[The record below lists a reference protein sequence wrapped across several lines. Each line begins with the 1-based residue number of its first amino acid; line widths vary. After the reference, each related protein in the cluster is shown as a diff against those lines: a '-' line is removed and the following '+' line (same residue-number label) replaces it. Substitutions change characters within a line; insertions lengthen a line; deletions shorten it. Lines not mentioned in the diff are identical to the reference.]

1 MTHQERDAA
10 LANEWHRLM
19 DDIQVPRSAKTEAA
33 LARLM
38 SAYSEP
44 HRYYHNLDHIFWM
57 LNLIALR
64 EKADPT
70 LQTAIIRL
78 ATWYHDVVYDTLS
91 TENESRSWDVAAEAM
106 TELGFHWGMPNP
118 DFPENLCAIDQVGL
132 LIQATSGHHH
142 GGGWKEGDLFLDA
155 DLSILGTDPKTYADY
170 AAAIRKEYSW
180 VAEYDY
186 CHGRRKVLKGFL
198 DREKIFCND
207 WPDYYTEKQAR
218 ANIAA
223 EIAQIDEQLR
233 TMPS

>member
-1 MTHQERDAA
+1 MTHQERDSA
-10 LANEWHRLM
+10 LADEWHRLM
-19 DDIQVPRSAKTEAA
+19 DACGVPRSAKTEAA

-38 SAYSEP
+38 TAYSEP

-70 LQTAIIRL
+70 LQTASIRL

-91 TENESRSWDVAAEAM
+91 TENETRSAEVAEEVLTGFGFPNGGPDEWGNNLGLVGEVSFLIWGTQGHSR
-106 TELGFHWGMPNP
+106 
-118 DFPENLCAIDQVGL
+118 
-132 LIQATSGHHH
+132 
-142 GGGWKEGDLFLDA
+142 GGDWKEGDVFLDA
-155 DLSILGTDPKTYADY
+155 DLSILGTDPTTYTAY
-170 AAAIRKEYSW
+170 ASAIRKEYGW

-186 CHGRRKVLKGFL
+186 CHGRRKVLQGFL

-207 WPDYYTEKQAR
+207 WPGYYTEKQAR

-223 EIAQIDEQLR
+223 EIAQIDENLR